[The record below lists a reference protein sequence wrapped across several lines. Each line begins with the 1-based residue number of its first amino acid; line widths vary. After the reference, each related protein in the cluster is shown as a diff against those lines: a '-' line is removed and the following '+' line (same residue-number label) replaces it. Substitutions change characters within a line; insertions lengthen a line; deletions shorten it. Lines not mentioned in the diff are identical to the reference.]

1 MTSGFFYFVMLRM
14 FLLYNKV
21 VDCQN
26 LVKNTFANLYIQVIS
41 PEIQPCGALARKLH
55 LFVTFVLACLFF
67 CPLITVKL
75 ILNWKAVVVISF
87 FIFRVRESRKS
98 FSPSVVAYHSD
109 PSFSTQKNSS
119 SVTNIM
125 TVVLRIEIMFS
136 FIIRRRFSRRRK

>member
-41 PEIQPCGALARKLH
+41 PEIQACGALARKLH

-87 FIFRVRESRKS
+87 FYCPGTRESKVLFPFCSCLS
-98 FSPSVVAYHSD
+98 F
-109 PSFSTQKNSS
+109 
-119 SVTNIM
+119 
-125 TVVLRIEIMFS
+125 
-136 FIIRRRFSRRRK
+136 